1 MDMSTSNHLHP
12 IKGKFS
18 FHWRLLTGSFFG
30 FLPESLYLSPCISSP
45 PPSLSLSLSP
55 SLHAA
60 NRGLRE
66 EEEEG
71 GEGGT
76 ATREGPM
83 PQ

>member
-18 FHWRLLTGSFFG
+18 FHWRLLTGSFLDS
-30 FLPESLYLSPCISSP
+30 FLNHCISLPVFPPHPPLSP
-45 PPSLSLSLSP
+45 SLSP